1 MAKNGPNKAEVVVE
15 TERVELKREL
25 GLVGATSMVVG
36 IIIGSGIFVSPKGVI
51 ESTGSI
57 ALCFIVWVLAGFI
70 SLGSA
75 LCHAELSTSLQKSGG
90 TYTYLQMGVGNY
102 IAFTYAIIVVLI
114 QNPGILL
121 IELMTLCKNL
131 LSITATCGIPVYL
144 ERFIV
149 ALLVVTLIIV
159 NSYSSRLTSKVT
171 IMTTIGKLLALMT
184 IITGVTSELGTG
196 FQGTSNKPSSLALA
210 LYSAIWATSGGES
223 IAVVVE
229 EIKNPSKTIP
239 RSVIIGHLIVIVVYI
254 LTNISYLTV
263 MTKAEMIQSEAV
275 AVDTDPLGAIPLYGY
290 TISRHTETSRDF
302 CFKAEKYGA
311 RTYYFMTDSRDQMTG
326 WVAALTEAAARSKK
340 RTVKIEQE
348 KVVLKRELG
357 LVGATSLV
365 VGTIIGAG
373 IFISPKG
380 VLQNTGSVGL
390 CLVVWITAGII
401 SLGSSLCSAELG
413 AMINLSGGTYT
424 YIRLGLGNLLAFMF
438 VSQRIM
444 VRNSL
449 SLLIQPLTFS
459 KYTASILPI
468 CGSPKSLE
476 KMIAATTLV
485 TLVMVNM
492 YSSRLAGRLTI
503 LTTVGK
509 VFALLVIIVGG
520 LFTISQGTTHELT
533 SGFSG
538 TKTDPSSI
546 ALAFYSALWAYSGSS
561 TINNLV
567 EEIKSPSKNIPRAA
581 IFGIV
586 SIIGIYVLT
595 NVSYL
600 AVMTRSE
607 LLQANAVAAVT
618 LSLLYLF
625 PSDLSQLIN
634 LVGFLD
640 ALYDAFV
647 YLSLIRFRLW
657 TMKDVPRT
665 VRVPLFIPV
674 LMFLVKVYL
683 FIAPII
689 IRPRLEYIYVGA
701 GVATCSLLL
710 YIPFVYFQFRLP
722 FYDKIVMWMQLIFE
736 ICPPSQPEK

>member
-1 MAKNGPNKAEVVVE
+1 MSDTKTVQ
-15 TERVELKREL
+15 
-25 GLVGATSMVVG
+25 
-36 IIIGSGIFVSPKGVI
+36 I
-51 ESTGSI
+51 E
-57 ALCFIVWVLAGFI
+57 
-70 SLGSA
+70 
-75 LCHAELSTSLQKSGG
+75 K
-90 TYTYLQMGVGNY
+90 
-102 IAFTYAIIVVLI
+102 
-114 QNPGILL
+114 
-121 IELMTLCKNL
+121 
-131 LSITATCGIPVYL
+131 
-144 ERFIV
+144 
-149 ALLVVTLIIV
+149 
-159 NSYSSRLTSKVT
+159 
-171 IMTTIGKLLALMT
+171 
-184 IITGVTSELGTG
+184 
-196 FQGTSNKPSSLALA
+196 
-210 LYSAIWATSGGES
+210 
-223 IAVVVE
+223 
-229 EIKNPSKTIP
+229 
-239 RSVIIGHLIVIVVYI
+239 
-254 LTNISYLTV
+254 
-263 MTKAEMIQSEAV
+263 
-275 AVDTDPLGAIPLYGY
+275 
-290 TISRHTETSRDF
+290 
-302 CFKAEKYGA
+302 
-311 RTYYFMTDSRDQMTG
+311 
-326 WVAALTEAAARSKK
+326 
-340 RTVKIEQE
+340 E

-438 VSQRIM
+438 VSQRVL

-449 SLLIQPLTFS
+449 SLLILLLTFS
-459 KYTASILPI
+459 KYTVSMFPT

-492 YSSRLAGRLTI
+492 YSSRLASRLAI

-520 LFTISQGTTHELT
+520 LFTISQGTTYELT

-538 TKTDPSSI
+538 TKADPSSI
-546 ALAFYSALWAYSGSS
+546 ALASYSALLAYAGS
-561 TINNLV
+561 
-567 EEIKSPSKNIPRAA
+567 NIPRAA

-586 SIIGIYVLT
+586 LIIGIYVLT

-607 LLQANAVAAVT
+607 LLQANAVAALFGERVLHSFSIVIPLNVMVSTLGSCNNSIFSNSRITFTAARDGNLPDYLSYIHVKQFTPFGAMTLTVT

-657 TMKDVPRT
+657 TMKDVPRP

-674 LMFLVKVYL
+674 LMFLVNIYL

-689 IRPRLEYIYVGA
+689 IRPKLEYIYVGA
-701 GVATCSLLL
+701 GIATCSLLL
-710 YIPFVYFQFRLP
+710 YIPFVYFQLRLP
-722 FYDKIVMWMQLIFE
+722 FYGTSSLYYV
-736 ICPPSQPEK
+736 

>member
-1 MAKNGPNKAEVVVE
+1 MSDKKN
-15 TERVELKREL
+15 
-25 GLVGATSMVVG
+25 
-36 IIIGSGIFVSPKGVI
+36 
-51 ESTGSI
+51 
-57 ALCFIVWVLAGFI
+57 
-70 SLGSA
+70 
-75 LCHAELSTSLQKSGG
+75 
-90 TYTYLQMGVGNY
+90 
-102 IAFTYAIIVVLI
+102 
-114 QNPGILL
+114 
-121 IELMTLCKNL
+121 
-131 LSITATCGIPVYL
+131 
-144 ERFIV
+144 
-149 ALLVVTLIIV
+149 
-159 NSYSSRLTSKVT
+159 
-171 IMTTIGKLLALMT
+171 
-184 IITGVTSELGTG
+184 
-196 FQGTSNKPSSLALA
+196 
-210 LYSAIWATSGGES
+210 
-223 IAVVVE
+223 
-229 EIKNPSKTIP
+229 
-239 RSVIIGHLIVIVVYI
+239 
-254 LTNISYLTV
+254 
-263 MTKAEMIQSEAV
+263 
-275 AVDTDPLGAIPLYGY
+275 
-290 TISRHTETSRDF
+290 
-302 CFKAEKYGA
+302 
-311 RTYYFMTDSRDQMTG
+311 
-326 WVAALTEAAARSKK
+326 
-340 RTVKIEQE
+340 VKIEQE

-449 SLLIQPLTFS
+449 SLLIQLLTFS
-459 KYTASILPI
+459 KYTVSILPI

-607 LLQANAVAAVT
+607 LIQANAVAALFGERVLHSFSIVIPLSVMVSTLGSCNNNIFSNSRVTFTAARDGNLPDYLSYIHVKQFTPFGAMTLTVT

-647 YLSLIRFRLW
+647 YLSLIRFRLC
-657 TMKDVPRT
+657 TMKDVPRP

-674 LMFLVKVYL
+674 LMFLVKIYL

-722 FYDKIVMWMQLIFE
+722 FYDKIVVWMQLIFE